1 MKSIKFKHKNFKK
14 VKIIS
19 NTSKR
24 EIIFNI
30 NNNFLLILKI
40 IFLVFFISM
49 DILILKSHFGSI
61 EQSQDK
67 LPEIASYLNGYYIT
81 SMEIQEFREYGRVN
95 KFMEDNPKFEKSKN
109 PIISVIVTI
118 YNQAHCLHKCIKS
131 IQNQS
136 IKNIEILIVDD
147 CSTDNTTD
155 IIQQFQQSDPR
166 IILYAHDINEGTI
179 KSRSDGIKKAKGEY
193 ILVIDGDDALIHKD
207 ILKNSLYIAQL
218 GNIDV
223 VEFRMGVF
231 SKGNLKKIIDNYSLL
246 DLKSIIYQPELST
259 KFICIN
265 NRYMH
270 YLRNRNIC
278 GKLIKNE
285 IFKKVLKDIGPEYT
299 DDYIL
304 YYEDTIMTISLL
316 HIANSYYMMK
326 EPGYLYS
333 FDQKGKE
340 FPKLD
345 NKKCKE
351 NNKIKDVDDFKF
363 IKFLAEYTKDNIK
376 EKAMFFN
383 EIMIID
389 YHKYFKKKLN
399 EKQYQVIFSVFDK
412 ILESNFLT
420 NEQKNKVSKLKNRF
434 IEKMGEDKKYI
445 TD

>member
-136 IKNIEILIVDD
+136 IKNIEILIIDD

-155 IIQQFQQSDPR
+155 IIQQLQQIDPR
-166 IILYAHDINEGTI
+166 IILYTHDTNEGVMKT
-179 KSRSDGIKKAKGEY
+179 KSEGIIKAKGEY
-193 ILVIDGDDALIHKD
+193 ITLIDGYDSFAHKD
-207 ILKNSLYIAQL
+207 ILKHSLYIAQL
-218 GNIDV
+218 ANLDI
-223 VEFRMGVF
+223 VEFQIGDF
-231 SKGNLKKIIDNYSLL
+231 SDKR
-246 DLKSIIYQPELST
+246 LKSIVNDYSMINLTNIIYQPELST
-259 KFICIN
+259 KFFVISDNEGIRGIQ
-265 NRYMH
+265 NRYI
-270 YLRNRNIC
+270 YSKI
-278 GKLIKNE
+278 IKND
-285 IFKKVLKDIGPEYT
+285 ILKKVLKYIGPKYT
-299 DDYIL
+299 DDFIL
-304 YYEDTIMTISLL
+304 EYEDVILDFSLL
-316 HIANSYYMMK
+316 QLSQSYYYMK
-326 EPGYLYS
+326 EIGYY
-333 FDQKGKE
+333 K
-340 FPKLD
+340 PKKQSG
-345 NKKCKE
+345 NEYPKMP
-351 NNKIKDVDDFKF
+351 NKICKPNNIEMKDMDHVKLMH
-363 IKFLAEYTKDNIK
+363 FLYNNAKDNDLERQMVYHEIISIHHYIRLVDSTNHHYEFIYDILNKMINCPFLSTRQKQRLMSIK
-376 EKAMFFN
+376 TR
-383 EIMIID
+383 I
-389 YHKYFKKKLN
+389 
-399 EKQYQVIFSVFDK
+399 
-412 ILESNFLT
+412 
-420 NEQKNKVSKLKNRF
+420 EQKQNKAK
-434 IEKMGEDKKYI
+434 
-445 TD
+445 

>member
-40 IFLVFFISM
+40 IFLLFFISM

-67 LPEIASYLNGYYIT
+67 LPEITSYLNGYYIT

-136 IKNIEILIVDD
+136 IKNIEILIIDD

-155 IIQQFQQSDPR
+155 IIQQFQQTDPR

-179 KSRSDGIKKAKGEY
+179 KSRSDGIRKAKGEY

-278 GKLIKNE
+278 G
-285 IFKKVLKDIGPEYT
+285 VT
-299 DDYIL
+299 
-304 YYEDTIMTISLL
+304 
-316 HIANSYYMMK
+316 A
-326 EPGYLYS
+326 
-333 FDQKGKE
+333 
-340 FPKLD
+340 
-345 NKKCKE
+345 
-351 NNKIKDVDDFKF
+351 
-363 IKFLAEYTKDNIK
+363 
-376 EKAMFFN
+376 
-383 EIMIID
+383 
-389 YHKYFKKKLN
+389 
-399 EKQYQVIFSVFDK
+399 
-412 ILESNFLT
+412 
-420 NEQKNKVSKLKNRF
+420 
-434 IEKMGEDKKYI
+434 
-445 TD
+445 

>member
-67 LPEIASYLNGYYIT
+67 LPEITSYLNGYYIT

-109 PIISVIVTI
+109 PIISVIVTMH
-118 YNQAHCLHKCIKS
+118 NQAHCLHKCIKS

-316 HIANSYYMMK
+316 HIANSYYFMK

-340 FPKLD
+340 FPQLE

-376 EKAMFFN
+376 EKALFFN

>member
-1 MKSIKFKHKNFKK
+1 MKFKYKNKYYRYKSLQPKFKSEKKDHRIKFSKSIFRLSILLLLFLLYQLCPLQKNKIPIK
-14 VKIIS
+14 ISDNILSDIIS
-19 NTSKR
+19 YEQNLNLSY
-24 EIIFNI
+24 EIFNKFRNI
-30 NNNFLLILKI
+30 NR
-40 IFLVFFISM
+40 
-49 DILILKSHFGSI
+49 
-61 EQSQDK
+61 Q
-67 LPEIASYLNGYYIT
+67 
-81 SMEIQEFREYGRVN
+81 N
-95 KFMEDNPKFEKSKN
+95 KFIEENPKFQKSKN
-109 PIISVIVTI
+109 PIISVIITMH
-118 YNQAHCLHKCIKS
+118 NQAHCLHKCIKS

-155 IIQQFQQSDPR
+155 IIQQFQQTDPR

-179 KSRSDGIKKAKGEY
+179 KSRSDGIRKAKGEY

-278 GKLIKNE
+278 GKLIKKE

-316 HIANSYYMMK
+316 HIANSYYFMK

-340 FPKLD
+340 FPQLE

-376 EKAMFFN
+376 EKTMFFN

-389 YHKYFKKKLN
+389 YHKYLKKKLN